1 MNELRVPAEIP
12 SIENATPLVRPTAQ
26 SLTVAIPALNEEE
39 NIEVTIRTVLAAAG
53 KVRGLK
59 LELLVVDDGSTDR
72 TAEIVQRLGVEFP
85 EVRLLRN
92 PQNIGLG
99 ASIRRAIQEA
109 SSEKFLFIPGD
120 NDIPSSALDLLIGN
134 AHAADIVMVY
144 FHNDECRGRKRYLM
158 STLFKLIYTTV
169 FDLYIQYINGPAVYP
184 VAQLRALD
192 LHSTRFSIVA
202 EINVKL
208 LRQGLSF
215 VEFSSNRQTGLVGST
230 SFTFRTLVETVRVF
244 MQVLV
249 DVFFRDRPRYAHRPE
264 RLTYEVTL
272 SSVGPPAAGAAR
284 RG

>member
-1 MNELRVPAEIP
+1 MAL
-12 SIENATPLVRPTAQ
+12 ENAIPRASVRQ
-26 SLTVAIPALNEEE
+26 SLTIAIPALNEQE
-39 NIEVTIRTVLAAAG
+39 NIEITIRTVLATAR
-53 KVRGLK
+53 KVRGLQ
-59 LELLVVDDGSTDR
+59 LELLVIDDGSTDR
-72 TAEIVQRLGVEFP
+72 TAEIVQRLTGEFP
-85 EVRLLRN
+85 ELRLLRN
-92 PQNIGLG
+92 PRNIGLG
-99 ASIRRAIQEA
+99 ASLRRAIQEA
-109 SSEKFLFIPGD
+109 SCEKFLFIPGD

-184 VAQLRALD
+184 VAHLRALD

-244 MQVLV
+244 LQVV
-249 DVFFRDRPRYAHRPE
+249 ADVFFRDRTRYAHRPK

-272 SSVGPPAAGAAR
+272 SRVGPQAAGMAP

>member
-1 MNELRVPAEIP
+1 MNELRVPIEVP
-12 SIENATPLVRPTAQ
+12 SIENAPALIRPTAQ

-39 NIEVTIRTVLAAAG
+39 NIEVTIRTVLAAAA

-59 LELLVVDDGSTDR
+59 LELLVVDDGSTDG
-72 TAEIVQRLGVEFP
+72 TAAIVDRLGQEFP

-99 ASIRRAIQEA
+99 ASIRRAIREA

-120 NDIPSSALDLLIGN
+120 NDIPSSALDLLVGN

-192 LHSTRFSIVA
+192 LRSTRFSIVA

-230 SFTFRTLVETVRVF
+230 SFTLRTLVETVRVF
-244 MQVLV
+244 FQVLT
-249 DVFFRDRPRYAHRPE
+249 DVFFRDRPRYAHRPQ

-272 SSVGPPAAGAAR
+272 SRVGPPAAGMAPRA
-284 RG
+284 